1 MKNMKK
7 TFIMALLVVQSF
19 SVLAQTMTTTDI
31 QILDKIKSGN
41 IKYTSYISDFKKT
54 VHDDMMMEDVV
65 SSGKFYYGKKTA
77 QMAMEYTNP
86 AGDLMIVNGENLMMR
101 AAGKERKATVKQ
113 SPKMKGIKTILF
125 AAIDGNA
132 RAMEATKISCKT
144 TDNSYVVTAVVDNK
158 LNKSGMTKVVMT
170 YDKTSMLL
178 TKLVTY
184 EMSGIYETYDLKNI
198 KSNQPIK
205 SELFK

>member
-1 MKNMKK
+1 
-7 TFIMALLVVQSF
+7 
-19 SVLAQTMTTTDI
+19 MTTTDI

-132 RAMEATKISCKT
+132 RPMEATKISCKT